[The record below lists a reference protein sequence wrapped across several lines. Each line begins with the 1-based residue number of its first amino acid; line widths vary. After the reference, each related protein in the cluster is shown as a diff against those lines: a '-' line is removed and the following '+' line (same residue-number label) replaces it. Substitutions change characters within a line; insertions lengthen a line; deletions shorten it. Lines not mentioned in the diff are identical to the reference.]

1 MGDEFD
7 SGTSLTLGCVHS
19 SDNNW
24 GCCVWADSIASSCTL
39 KALKQPSAECL
50 PLPSNYWQ
58 KQNTETTAADLYLSD
73 RSLQANTAVVCVLL
87 NENCLFPWVRNSP
100 SVKNPV
106 KVGKKHFRGAISL
119 NLSDAYV
126 PSMEKKAERRAS
138 PDGDEDFS
146 CTN

>member
-1 MGDEFD
+1 MFD

-73 RSLQANTAVVCVLL
+73 RSLQANTAVVCVFL

-100 SVKNPV
+100 SVKKSCKSWRKTFWRSYFSQFIWCLCPE
-106 KVGKKHFRGAISL
+106 R
-119 NLSDAYV
+119 
-126 PSMEKKAERRAS
+126 EKKANRRAF
-138 PDGDEDFS
+138 PNGDEDFS